1 MKRIAHLVAV
11 VIAVVPGAAGAQSW
25 SELHTLTFIPA
36 GLARSTAA
44 EPVGSAGG
52 VSGEPSDESPDPSPE
67 RVIARI
73 QAAGA
78 AIEAERAANGE
89 NSIELVPL
97 FESLADIYLEVSG
110 YGDAIAALEQA
121 QQVIRRHHGL
131 YSLDQ
136 ARPIERIIEIEMS
149 LRPSEE
155 SIELESYL
163 RELVQRNPGDPRNP
177 EILTKMAGRQME
189 VARHVLIHGVPP
201 QFSLNVNVG
210 VGPSLPGVSS
220 RRTTRSVAASMLRQA
235 RFNYGSAILT
245 AMFDDQASLSQLFE
259 LEDSII
265 DSYYFELMNP
275 GLNDGGSSY
284 WGNAGRLYSGA
295 IRALGARLRNIRN
308 YSGAPEAVAAA
319 LIETADWHLMFG
331 SFGRAMGIYEQA
343 LADIRAEGAGE
354 ERITAMFSPEQPV
367 PLPAV
372 ASNANVFH
380 ALRDVQGYF
389 DVEIEINRFGG
400 VRDVTITG
408 RSPNASDSIE
418 RRLRKFV
425 YQSRFRPRYVDGEWL
440 TTDRFAMRY
449 EFGYSSS

>member
-25 SELHTLTFIPA
+25 SELGTLTFIPA
-36 GLARSTAA
+36 DLARSTAA
-44 EPVGSAGG
+44 GPAS
-52 VSGEPSDESPDPSPE
+52 VSGELSDQSPDPSPE

-89 NSIELVPL
+89 NSIGLVPL

-136 ARPIERIIEIEMS
+136 ARLIERVIEIEMS

-210 VGPSLPGVSS
+210 VGPSLPGLSS
-220 RRTTRSVAASMLRQA
+220 PRTTRSVAASMLRQA
-235 RFNYGSAILT
+235 RFNYGSAIWT
-245 AMFDDQASLSQLFE
+245 AMFDDQPSMSQLFE

-275 GLNDGGSSY
+275 GLNYGGTS
-284 WGNAGRLYSGA
+284 GRLYSGA
-295 IRALGARLRNIRN
+295 IRALGARLSNIRN

-319 LIETADWHLMFG
+319 LIEMADWHLMFG

-343 LADIRAEGAGE
+343 LADLRTESAGE

-372 ASNANVFH
+372 ALNANVFH

-389 DVEIEINRFGG
+389 DVEIQINRFGG

-440 TTDRFAMRY
+440 TTDRFSMRY